1 MSKAA
6 IGSEK
11 LVTCSKEEFM
21 GYIHRRK
28 RGEREGEREE
38 GNSDI

>member
-6 IGSEK
+6 IGSEN

-21 GYIHRRK
+21 GHMHRRK
-28 RGEREGEREE
+28 RGEIERERE
-38 GNSDI
+38 RGRQ